1 MRVETERLQ
10 GAPTTPYLSTIH
22 SPAFLGNIGIARS
35 ARSLFLFLPP
45 SYPLIWHLSASL
57 APAPRAGRA
66 SRSSNLISFDARQP
80 HTASLEES

>member
-1 MRVETERLQ
+1 MRVEIVSKVLLPLLT
-10 GAPTTPYLSTIH
+10 YLSS
-22 SPAFLGNIGIARS
+22 SPTSLGNTGIARS

-45 SYPLIWHLSASL
+45 SYPLIWHLSAPLPL